1 MKKRN
6 VMLSVSVLDSDYT
19 KIAKTL
25 RIIEKAGADM
35 VHLDVMDGAF
45 VPVIT
50 FGPKLIK
57 PLRPLTKLPLDTH
70 LMIQNPEKQIAAFA
84 DAGSDYITVH
94 VEAVKDLKSAIKMI
108 KNLGVKAGVSI
119 KPNTPLNSI
128 IKHLKDL
135 DLVLV
140 MSVEPGYGGQKF
152 MEPMLEKVRELR
164 VLIDKNHYDCI
175 IEIDGGVNTDTAPA
189 ACKAGVDLVVAGSAV
204 FGKGNPS
211 KGVKDMK
218 KAFRAC

>member
-1 MKKRN
+1 MKKN
-6 VMLSVSVLDSDYT
+6 VMLSVSVLDSDFT

-25 RIIEKAGADM
+25 KIIEKAGADM
-35 VHLDVMDGAF
+35 VHLDVMDGTF

-57 PLRPLTKLPLDTH
+57 PLKSLTRLPLDTH
-70 LMIQNPEKQIAAFA
+70 LMIQNPEKHIAAFA

-94 VEAVKDLKSAIKMI
+94 AEAVRDLKYAINMI
-108 KNLGVKAGVSI
+108 KNLGVKAGVSV
-119 KPNTPLNSI
+119 KPNTPLRKISS
-128 IKHLKDL
+128 HLKSL

-152 MEPMLEKVRELR
+152 MEPMLEKVRKLR
-164 VLIDKNHYDCI
+164 AIIDKNNYNCI
-175 IEIDGGVNTDTAPA
+175 IEIDGGINPSNAPA

-204 FGKGNPS
+204 FGKGSPS

-218 KAFRAC
+218 KAFRGC

>member
-1 MKKRN
+1 
-6 VMLSVSVLDSDYT
+6 MLFDL
-19 KIAKTL
+19 
-25 RIIEKAGADM
+25 
-35 VHLDVMDGAF
+35 
-45 VPVIT
+45 
-50 FGPKLIK
+50 
-57 PLRPLTKLPLDTH
+57 
-70 LMIQNPEKQIAAFA
+70 
-84 DAGSDYITVH
+84 SDYITVH
-94 VEAVKDLKSAIKMI
+94 VEAVKDLKTAIKMI

-119 KPNTPLNSI
+119 KPNTPLSSI
-128 IKHLKDL
+128 LKHLKDL

-164 VLIDKNHYDCI
+164 KVIDKNGYDCI
-175 IEIDGGVNTDTAPA
+175 IEIDGGVNTETAPA

-218 KAFRAC
+218 KAFRAR